1 MFNENFRTKNNF
13 IETAMKFNIFVTMS
27 NYFYVLIKLD
37 KSSSFEKATKIQDLT
52 LIAFAND
59 T

>member
-1 MFNENFRTKNNF
+1 
-13 IETAMKFNIFVTMS
+13 MKFNIFVTMS